1 MTTIIGFEEY
11 FSKIERKNCMRLIP
25 VKQATTLL
33 KRICN
38 DKSKYREIKLL
49 TAKKDRSITVKNN
62 GTELTLIENG
72 YLHFS
77 KNYSLKEI
85 STCRHAVQ
93 AALRKEFPRS
103 NRAYLMTVLE

>member
-1 MTTIIGFEEY
+1 MKLKC
-11 FSKIERKNCMRLIP
+11 S
-25 VKQATTLL
+25 LL
-33 KRICN
+33 
-38 DKSKYREIKLL
+38 
-49 TAKKDRSITVKNN
+49 KKDRSITVKNN

-93 AALRKEFPRS
+93 AAFRKEFPRS
-103 NRAYLMTVLE
+103 NRAYLMTVLK

>member
-38 DKSKYREIKLL
+38 DKSPGFK
-49 TAKKDRSITVKNN
+49 
-62 GTELTLIENG
+62 IE
-72 YLHFS
+72 
-77 KNYSLKEI
+77 
-85 STCRHAVQ
+85 VQ
-93 AALRKEFPRS
+93 H
-103 NRAYLMTVLE
+103 

>member
-11 FSKIERKNCMRLIP
+11 FSKIERKNYMRLIP

-77 KNYSLKEI
+77 KNYSFADCKIRLN
-85 STCRHAVQ
+85 T
-93 AALRKEFPRS
+93 
-103 NRAYLMTVLE
+103 LEK